1 MKQKLFFLVLIIL
14 TSIAKT
20 SYAQDLSNP
29 GDYMTAIS
37 NAQTEMNQK
46 YMAYMSATAHVRRA
60 SKIDKMRQQALESIE
75 NSRFKTIDLPIYK
88 GNDNSLRQS
97 SIDYIKFCYNVFNDD
112 YAKILN
118 LEDIAE
124 QSFDEMQAYI
134 LLQEKTTEKIH
145 EANDKMEEA
154 THAFAQ
160 KYNVNLI
167 ESKNDLTEK
176 LDESSKLNHY
186 RNQLYLI
193 YFKCYWEDGEIVKA
207 LNAGKITEAEQGRNS
222 LIRFATEGLTGL
234 DSLKNFEGDPA
245 MALTC
250 KEILKFYKNMAE
262 NDMPKQMDYFLK
274 KENFEKI
281 KKSFDAKSGSD
292 RTKKDVD
299 AFNDGV
305 KEINKAT
312 DTYNNINKKMN
323 SERTDAENKWNDAE
337 KSFADTHMPYYK

>member
-60 SKIDKMRQQALESIE
+60 RKIDKMRQQALESIE
-75 NSRFKTIDLPIYK
+75 NSRFKTIDLPVYK